1 MKFVAKNETHI
12 IISSSFFLSVSATQ
26 EKILLWDISEIGRE
40 VLLWGQETSD
50 HKKDFVICIFLIF
63 VILSNF

>member
-1 MKFVAKNETHI
+1 MRHTF
-12 IISSSFFLSVSATQ
+12 SFQAVFFSSVSATQ

-50 HKKDFVICIFLIF
+50 HKKDFVISIFLIF